1 MDVEPP
7 VHIVV
12 CTGGPFS
19 AICRSAGGNIARQG
33 SGYTVRMML
42 LPADARVL
50 PANTHRRERW
60 RNGLG
65 WTRAITAWPDEAS
78 WAWRLS
84 LAEIEQAAPWSLFP
98 GIEREQ
104 VLVEG
109 EGLRLRFGDGRAEE
123 LLPPHGRARYDG
135 GEPVTGEP
143 IAGRVVAL
151 NLMWRHELLAVDV
164 WHRPLVGPML
174 FFADAAEAWALYLL
188 AGQGR
193 FDPASGLPPMDQG
206 DAAVLAS
213 TARRRFLLD
222 GGGELIAMRLR
233 PLQTEPPE
241 RD

>member
-1 MDVEPP
+1 
-7 VHIVV
+7 
-12 CTGGPFS
+12 
-19 AICRSAGGNIARQG
+19 
-33 SGYTVRMML
+33 MMV
-42 LPADARVL
+42 LPSKPQVL
-50 PANTHRRERW
+50 PAYTHRRERW

-65 WTRAITAWPDEAS
+65 WTRAIAAWPDDGD
-78 WAWRLS
+78 WLWRLS

-98 GIEREQ
+98 GVAREQ

-143 IAGRVVAL
+143 IDGRVVAL
-151 NLMWRHELLAVDV
+151 NLMWQRDLVEVDV

-174 FFADAAEAWALYLL
+174 FFADPAEGWLLFLL

-193 FDPASGLPPMDQG
+193 FDQASGLPALEQG

-213 TARRRFLLD
+213 SQRSRFMLE

-233 PLQTEPPE
+233 PRLSPSPAGSEA
-241 RD
+241 DVD